1 MAASGVNGRDIRL
14 HNKNRVLKH
23 IYSSG
28 GTTKQQLVE
37 SLSMSLPTVL
47 QNIKELLAE
56 GLICELGQME
66 STGGRKATVIAP
78 VAGVKLSVGADV
90 RKSHVRLLTADLTG
104 TVVHNRQLNMPYHN
118 LPSYYAWL
126 GEAIKEFM
134 RETGVGEDRAL
145 GVGFSI
151 PGIIEGDMITDSHAL
166 GIQGVPTKA
175 FSDHVP
181 LPCSFINDANA
192 AALAEIHAKDSLDTF
207 AYLSLNDCVG
217 GSIVLGRR
225 MYMGENCR
233 AGEFG
238 HMRLMPMGRACYCGM
253 EGCVDAFCAA
263 PVLAEHAA
271 GNLDAFFSMLAEGDA
286 ECVLLWH
293 NYLDALAI
301 TVNNL
306 RMAFD
311 CPIVLGGQVGGYLK
325 DFLDD
330 IRLRAGRIN
339 TFGRDGSYLH
349 TCKCRRNSS
358 ALGAALTHVD
368 LFFMVNRP
376 M

>member
-1 MAASGVNGRDIRL
+1 MATGLGGRDIRL
-14 HNKNRVLKH
+14 YNKNRVLKY
-23 IYSSG
+23 IYRSG
-28 GTTKQQLVE
+28 GTTKQHLVE
-37 SLSMSLPTVL
+37 ALGMSLPTVL

-56 GLICELGQME
+56 ELICELGQME
-66 STGGRKATVIAP
+66 STGGRKAMVIAP
-78 VAGVKLSVGADV
+78 VAGVRLSVGADV
-90 RKSHVRLLTADLTG
+90 RKSHVQLTMIDLTG
-104 TVVHNRQLNMPYHN
+104 AVIHSRQMSMPYRN
-118 LPSYYAWL
+118 IPAYYAWL
-126 GEAIKEFM
+126 GETIHDFL
-134 RETGVGEDRAL
+134 READEDEAKVL

-166 GIQGVPTKA
+166 GIRAVPTRA
-175 FSDHVP
+175 FCEHVR
-181 LPCSFINDANA
+181 LSASFINDANA
-192 AALAEIHAKDSLDTF
+192 AALAEIHAEDSLDTF

-217 GSIVLGRR
+217 GSIVLKRR
-225 MYMGENCR
+225 MYMGDNCR

-263 PVLAEHAA
+263 PVLAEHAS
-271 GNLDAFFSMLAEGDA
+271 GNLDAFFSMLGQGDA
-286 ECVLLWH
+286 ECAILWN

-301 TVNNL
+301 SVNNL

-311 CPIVLGGQVGGYLK
+311 CPIVLGGEAGGYLT
-325 DFLDD
+325 DFLDA

-349 TCKCRRNSS
+349 TCKCRRHAS

-368 LFFMVNRP
+368 RFFMVDRT